1 MLDPRISYEGML
13 ADYADHPDLLMDLEK
28 AKTELYKH
36 YQQHYA
42 DRSFQPTSN
51 RDIVTD
57 SDGASTNTSSS
68 KPFQFVSRYGRR
80 DRQAINELDEYFK
93 VVPADFDSCNPIE
106 WWWNRRGQFPHLYR
120 LACDVLSIPGVLL
133 GLNCALSK
141 LTDIYLRFCCCRGAY
156 LFRWP

>member
-13 ADYADHPDLLMDLEK
+13 ADYADHPNLLMDLEK

-42 DRSFQPTSN
+42 GQSFQPNSN
-51 RDIVTD
+51 RDVVMD

-68 KPFQFVSRYGRR
+68 KSFQFVSRYGQR

-93 VVPADFDSCNPIE
+93 IVPEDFDLCNSIE
-106 WWWNRRGQFPHLYR
+106 WWWNRRGQFPHLY
-120 LACDVLSIPGVLL
+120 
-133 GLNCALSK
+133 
-141 LTDIYLRFCCCRGAY
+141 
-156 LFRWP
+156 